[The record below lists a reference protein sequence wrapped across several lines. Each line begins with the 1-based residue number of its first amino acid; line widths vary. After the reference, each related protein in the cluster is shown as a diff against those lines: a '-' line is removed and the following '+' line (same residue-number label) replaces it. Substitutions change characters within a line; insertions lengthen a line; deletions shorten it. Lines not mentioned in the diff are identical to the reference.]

1 MEGSKFQVFQGPST
15 RATIALYRFI
25 RYSSRHEAWNQAI
38 YRGSWFEMTGPYLGP
53 LVPQMVTMAAG
64 DEANLRAQGLG
75 LFLLF

>member
-1 MEGSKFQVFQGPST
+1 MYKNIHHIDHFCGAHKFSERILGV
-15 RATIALYRFI
+15 
-25 RYSSRHEAWNQAI
+25 HDEAWNQAI